1 MIPRHCIK
9 KHRHLF
15 ANKGTSGQI
24 YGFSSSHVRIWD
36 LDDKESWGPNNL
48 KWTFYFFLLEE
59 FLNLLIDAYAEAPIL
74 WPPDAK
80 NRLIGK
86 DLDAGKDW
94 RQKKKGMTEDKMAR

>member
-1 MIPRHCIK
+1 MKELTLSWAFDCPSEL
-9 KHRHLF
+9 HLLWLHIWHSL
-15 ANKGTSGQI
+15 SGLTQA
-24 YGFSSSHVRIWD
+24 
-36 LDDKESWGPNNL
+36 NNL